1 MPPPIFTDAYIRKV
15 CPENHP
21 IPLAKIPT
29 MGATKP
35 PQYLAKGYTGI
46 KYVPPPHRPPRTVH
60 TLATMMAGTSEP
72 EAVRTQEEVINR
84 FVAENAFQ
92 TMGDILGVRRGVEY
106 FVNEELFA
114 GKFLRDEGEEET
126 KAEVEVNAEGVEET
140 KDEAP
145 AQEEKGET
153 EDERQQK
160 ISDNI
165 NMLRDRKRDAEE
177 GYATIQTAKGK
188 ARGKK
193 NPRTETNPSP
203 AKTRSQASELITPA
217 SPGKSP
223 MRRGRKPGSKNRSK
237 VEIEEEKRQRQ
248 KNIQEGQRA
257 EEAYRKQNL
266 RGAAQE

>member
-1 MPPPIFTDAYIRKV
+1 
-15 CPENHP
+15 
-21 IPLAKIPT
+21 

-140 KDEAP
+140 KSEIEVDSGSDTDWDSESDNEAVQVMSPSKQTLVANVLRIQQEAP
-145 AQEEKGET
+145 
-153 EDERQQK
+153 
-160 ISDNI
+160 
-165 NMLRDRKRDAEE
+165 
-177 GYATIQTAKGK
+177 TA
-188 ARGKK
+188 R
-193 NPRTETNPSP
+193 S
-203 AKTRSQASELITPA
+203 TRSFNPELVGPY
-217 SPGKSP
+217 SPEAKSA
-223 MRRGRKPGSKNRSK
+223 MQTYAREFNK
-237 VEIEEEKRQRQ
+237 Q
-248 KNIQEGQRA
+248 
-257 EEAYRKQNL
+257 QNL
-266 RGAAQE
+266 

>member
-1 MPPPIFTDAYIRKV
+1 MPPPIFTDAYIRKM

-46 KYVPPPHRPPRTVH
+46 KYVPPPQRPPRTVH

-84 FVAENAFQ
+84 FVLENAVQ
-92 TMGDILGVRRGVEY
+92 TMGDILGVRQGVES

-126 KAEVEVNAEGVEET
+126 KQEVEVDAGGSFTRQPEMTPAQMEERAET
-140 KDEAP
+140 KAQFYRSRQVEKDARDEEAM
-145 AQEEKGET
+145 
-153 EDERQQK
+153 ERVREAGVGK
-160 ISDNI
+160 IS
-165 NMLRDRKRDAEE
+165 
-177 GYATIQTAKGK
+177 YT
-188 ARGKK
+188 
-193 NPRTETNPSP
+193 SP

-217 SPGKSP
+217 SAGKSP

-237 VEIEEEKRQRQ
+237 VEIEGEKRQRQ
-248 KNIQEGQRA
+248 KNIEEGQRA

-266 RGAAQE
+266 RGGAPTTGRSKY